1 MEPVALRLVRV
12 AWSGPG
18 SWLWWAW
25 RLIEAGG
32 LTQGGAFAAG
42 TRDGVADGGGTI
54 FEAEIDGVFT
64 YVHAPNLYDGASGAR
79 AALRE
84 LVRELFASYRDRDDG
99 QEVPLRW
106 VMYGP
111 VAKDVEGVPW
121 PGSEVPEG
129 KPPCVEFEPESVGSE
144 FELLTRNRY
153 YEDMAVSFAGT
164 TYAMQGRPLF
174 PHERGCGDV
183 QEMLERIATNDAS
196 IDLGESAR

>member
-1 MEPVALRLVRV
+1 MVVIDQPKSEQGEIMPCRGRLF
-12 AWSGPG
+12 SL
-18 SWLWWAW
+18 SKDDEEWAW

-42 TRDGVADGGGTI
+42 TRNGVADGGGTI

-121 PGSEVPEG
+121 PGNEVPEG

-164 TYAMQGRPLF
+164 TYAKQVPS
-174 PHERGCGDV
+174 GDV
-183 QEMLERIATNDAS
+183 VYE
-196 IDLGESAR
+196 